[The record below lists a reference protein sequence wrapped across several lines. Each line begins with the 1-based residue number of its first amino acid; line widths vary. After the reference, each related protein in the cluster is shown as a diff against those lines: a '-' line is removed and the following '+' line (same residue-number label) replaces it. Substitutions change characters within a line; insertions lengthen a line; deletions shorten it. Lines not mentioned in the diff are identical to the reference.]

1 MWAQGSVRPLTEGA
15 LCPPASPGTEPVQVK
30 LPQSRASA
38 ASPGTACGF
47 LGKADGASAGD
58 YVCGDENT
66 LTSASRTFHVGV
78 VPQCH
83 QRWQAVAIL
92 GLLPALGGA
101 KACVDRWPRMA
112 AWWGPQRRL
121 LCRCVLR
128 SVRRVVVYCLVEW
141 QRLNKSAVQAA
152 LGTHQLSHL
161 PTQ

>member
-1 MWAQGSVRPLTEGA
+1 MPSSIPSQAPLVWAQGSVRPLTEGA

-83 QRWQAVAIL
+83 QRWQAVAVL

-101 KACVDRWPRMA
+101 KACVGLIAGPAWQLGGDLSDVCSVAVFCAPCDR
-112 AWWGPQRRL
+112 
-121 LCRCVLR
+121 
-128 SVRRVVVYCLVEW
+128 
-141 QRLNKSAVQAA
+141 
-152 LGTHQLSHL
+152 
-161 PTQ
+161 